1 MSLLLILIRTFIEF
15 LNLRCNLMYV
25 LPDNGLIRKILKYSL
40 SKQPRSFINP
50 IIDPIQNFLKRFTK
64 HWFRINHCFSREI
77 KINES
82 KFHVSIFFG
91 FLPSKSLAVI
101 WYLKALFLPNKSLN
115 KSLMVDL
122 LVSNWTKAF
131 FEFIT

>member
-15 LNLRCNLMYV
+15 LNLKCNLMYV
-25 LPDNGLIRKILKYSL
+25 LPDNGLIRKILTYSL

-50 IIDPIQNFLKRFTK
+50 IIDPIQNFLKRLTK
-64 HWFRINHCFSREI
+64 HRFRIRHCFSRKQI
-77 KINES
+77 PCLYLLW
-82 KFHVSIFFG
+82 
-91 FLPSKSLAVI
+91 FLPSKSFAVI

>member
-1 MSLLLILIRTFIEF
+1 
-15 LNLRCNLMYV
+15 MYV
-25 LPDNGLIRKILKYSL
+25 LPDNGLIRKILTYSL

-50 IIDPIQNFLKRFTK
+50 IIDPIQNFLKRLTK
-64 HWFRINHCFSREI
+64 HRFRISHCFSRKQI
-77 KINES
+77 PCLYLLW
-82 KFHVSIFFG
+82 
-91 FLPSKSLAVI
+91 FLPSKSFAVI